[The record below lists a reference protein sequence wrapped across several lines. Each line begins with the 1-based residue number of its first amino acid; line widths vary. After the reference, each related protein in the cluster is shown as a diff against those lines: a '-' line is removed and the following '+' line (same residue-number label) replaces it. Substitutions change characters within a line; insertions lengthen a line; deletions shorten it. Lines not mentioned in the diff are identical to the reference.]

1 MKDHAEKIIF
11 EEKRNKSCGFLEYGI
26 KIYAC
31 LFLSIYVDKYKVKW
45 KYPVYLRGDMEASV
59 ARAK

>member
-11 EEKRNKSCGFLEYGI
+11 EEIRNKLCGFLEYGV

-31 LFLSIYVDKYKVKW
+31 LFLSIYVDKVKW
-45 KYPVYLRGDMEASV
+45 KYPVYLRGDLEATV
-59 ARAK
+59 ARSK